1 MNQVISTKLPTRKV
15 LEEYAV
21 PPTRKAIA
29 AAKKGPPAVITTTAK
44 KGRAPAKTVAA
55 AKAAPAGKK
64 AAPAA
69 KEAAVPAKKAPI
81 AKTAPQ
87 ATITLRQIATKLA
100 ENHNLPNKVAQSM
113 LSNLVAL
120 TAQHL
125 KNGDKIRLAGLGI
138 LQVRARPA
146 RMGRNPATG
155 ASIQIAASKK
165 IAFRPAKELK
175 EAV

>member
-1 MNQVISTKLPTRKV
+1 VITT
-15 LEEYAV
+15 
-21 PPTRKAIA
+21 
-29 AAKKGPPAVITTTAK
+29 AAKKGLV
-44 KGRAPAKTVAA
+44 PAKAVAA
-55 AKAAPAGKK
+55 AKAARVGKK
-64 AAPAA
+64 AASAT
-69 KEAAVPAKKAPI
+69 KEAAAPAKKAAS

-100 ENHNLPNKVAQSM
+100 ETHDLSTKVAESM
-113 LSNLVAL
+113 LRNFVAL

-125 KNGDKIRLAGLGI
+125 KNGDKIRLTGLGI